1 MIFKESL
8 ITRKDNMAT
17 KDVLFRCIS
26 HIVSALILSATIT
39 TPLLASRFVQPSR
52 LNAFRDAAVYSA
64 CQDSSGAIWL
74 NTSYGVFTYD
84 GSQVRMMLQ
93 SVIAHSLA
101 CNESGDLV
109 YSVSYRGIHRFDIHR
124 RQPVLLKSSLSGWH
138 GSSMLAAGDSLWVAH
153 GNSIFVSRGDS
164 LETVGSLTEAEFS
177 YITRR
182 IDNVLVLGDKKG
194 DVFLYDGQFRRIF
207 KADSGVTAIFMDS
220 DSDMWLGLADG
231 EIILVRR
238 DSSSSRIT
246 GTLPKKEIR
255 SFCELQDGN
264 FIVGAADGLFRVS
277 SGDLSCIPEHSGIP
291 NKEAIW
297 DIFKDRDGNVWVC
310 TYYSGLWYR
319 DNTLSAFD
327 ILPGSE
333 SLKMVRGI
341 TEDLNGNLWIF
352 TDNHGMFRLDSRG
365 KLSEIPSGRRIKF
378 QTAVFDKS
386 SGEIW
391 AGSFQGSLHRY
402 NPETGEGHTFLFQ
415 DEDGRPFN
423 ETVSAIHLQN
433 NELYLGT
440 SRGLYIFD
448 PTAEHCVSRHI
459 PGYSRSIYA
468 ISRMDDRRIVISGI
482 GAYIYDIEANSFHPL
497 PVSGSCPD
505 VQFGGNGDLFV
516 AITGVGLCRVSATD
530 REVSYFP
537 ESLLSDT
544 YVSKLSSCGD
554 SCLMVTSGQG
564 ISIVREDAG
573 WSRIFK
579 TANGLGISSF
589 REGCLVRTSDGK
601 ILVGGKDGIIVF
613 DPSSF
618 SEYNVAMPHPAFA
631 EISINGETI
640 STTERIPFVND
651 IVLSP
656 GQTNLSVDIST
667 FDYSGTRPVSWSY
680 KLKGADNDWTPFTP
694 DNPIVYMNLRPGKYR
709 LSVRCMDGEDSAAAE
724 EITLGIRLKAYWYAT
739 TLAKVIYV
747 ILTLAVLIILL
758 SILYSKMLL
767 RQRLKFEESE
777 GQRRMQ
783 LFVDVSRSLR
793 EPLTMILG
801 QLELFFQRYADSSPA
816 GLKYIER
823 SYSNAKNMQTIISG
837 YVDLE
842 NENEE
847 ITQVQALKEEPQP
860 TIPATTAISE
870 KTGLRTLLVVD
881 DPDNRAM
888 LRSIFG
894 RTYDVLVS
902 SDAEEA
908 FECSLKEQPDII
920 VCDLKSGFD
929 KSLELCTKIRHNFET
944 CHIPFVL
951 LTSHASEHDSVKGA
965 RMGVDAVIVKP
976 FRTETL
982 TEQCKTLL
990 DNRKILQEKYT
1001 IAPQT
1006 IQSRQHGRK
1015 DYYFLN
1021 AAIGAVERN
1030 LYSDKLDV
1038 TVLCEELHISKTAL
1052 NTRLKSVTGRSPREF
1067 IEDIRLRHA
1076 AQMLLDS
1083 NKLVSEISD
1092 ELGFSSY
1099 RYFISRFK
1107 KHFGVTPSQINSE
1120 VLEKM
1125 K

>member
-1 MIFKESL
+1 
-8 ITRKDNMAT
+8 
-17 KDVLFRCIS
+17 
-26 HIVSALILSATIT
+26 
-39 TPLLASRFVQPSR
+39 
-52 LNAFRDAAVYSA
+52 
-64 CQDSSGAIWL
+64 
-74 NTSYGVFTYD
+74 
-84 GSQVRMMLQ
+84 
-93 SVIAHSLA
+93 
-101 CNESGDLV
+101 
-109 YSVSYRGIHRFDIHR
+109 
-124 RQPVLLKSSLSGWH
+124 
-138 GSSMLAAGDSLWVAH
+138 
-153 GNSIFVSRGDS
+153 
-164 LETVGSLTEAEFS
+164 
-177 YITRR
+177 
-182 IDNVLVLGDKKG
+182 
-194 DVFLYDGQFRRIF
+194 
-207 KADSGVTAIFMDS
+207 
-220 DSDMWLGLADG
+220 
-231 EIILVRR
+231 
-238 DSSSSRIT
+238 
-246 GTLPKKEIR
+246 
-255 SFCELQDGN
+255 
-264 FIVGAADGLFRVS
+264 
-277 SGDLSCIPEHSGIP
+277 
-291 NKEAIW
+291 
-297 DIFKDRDGNVWVC
+297 
-310 TYYSGLWYR
+310 
-319 DNTLSAFD
+319 
-327 ILPGSE
+327 
-333 SLKMVRGI
+333 
-341 TEDLNGNLWIF
+341 
-352 TDNHGMFRLDSRG
+352 
-365 KLSEIPSGRRIKF
+365 
-378 QTAVFDKS
+378 
-386 SGEIW
+386 
-391 AGSFQGSLHRY
+391 
-402 NPETGEGHTFLFQ
+402 
-415 DEDGRPFN
+415 
-423 ETVSAIHLQN
+423 
-433 NELYLGT
+433 
-440 SRGLYIFD
+440 
-448 PTAEHCVSRHI
+448 
-459 PGYSRSIYA
+459 
-468 ISRMDDRRIVISGI
+468 MDDRRIVISGI
-482 GAYIYDIEANSFHPL
+482 GAYIYDIEADSFHPL

-516 AITGVGLCRVSATD
+516 AITGVGLCRVSATNS
-530 REVSYFP
+530 EASYFP

-544 YVSKLSSCGD
+544 YVSKLSPCGD

-589 REGCLVRTSDGK
+589 REGCLVRTSDGR

-618 SEYNVAMPHPAFA
+618 SEDDVAMPHPAFA
-631 EISINGETI
+631 EISINGKTI
-640 STTERIPFVND
+640 STEERIPFVND

-656 GQTNLSVDIST
+656 GQTNLSVDVST

-680 KLKGADNDWTPFTP
+680 KLNGADNDWTPFTP

-709 LSVRCMDGEDSAAAE
+709 LSVRCVDGEDISSVE

-747 ILTLAVLIILL
+747 ILTLAVLITLL

-847 ITQVQALKEEPQP
+847 ITQVQALKEDPQP
-860 TIPATTAISE
+860 MMPPTAAMSE

-951 LTSHASEHDSVKGA
+951 LTSHASEQDSVKGA

>member
-1 MIFKESL
+1 M
-8 ITRKDNMAT
+8 
-17 KDVLFRCIS
+17 
-26 HIVSALILSATIT
+26 T

-64 CQDSSGAIWL
+64 CQDSNGSIWL

-84 GSQVRMMLQ
+84 GTQTRLMLQ

-101 CNESGDLV
+101 CNESGNLV
-109 YSVSYRGIHRFDIHR
+109 YSVSYRGIHRFDIR
-124 RQPVLLKSSLSGWH
+124 RRDPVLLKSSLSGWH
-138 GSSMLAAGDSLWVAH
+138 GSSMLAVGDSLWVAH
-153 GNSIFVSRGDS
+153 GNSLFVSRGDS
-164 LETVGSLTEAEFS
+164 LETVGSIPDAEFS
-177 YITRR
+177 CITRG
-182 IDNVLVLGDKKG
+182 IDNSLVLGDKKG
-194 DVFLYDGQFRRIF
+194 DVFLYDGRFRRVF
-207 KADSGVTAIFMDS
+207 KAAAGVTAILMDS
-220 DSDMWLGLADG
+220 DNNMWTGLADG
-231 EIILVRR
+231 EIILVRK
-238 DSSSSRIT
+238 DCSSYEVT

-255 SFCELQDGN
+255 SIREIQDGN
-264 FIVGAADGLFRVS
+264 LIVGAADGLFRVS
-277 SGDLSCIPEHSGIP
+277 SVELSCLPDHSGIP

-319 DNTLSAFD
+319 DKTLSAFD

-341 TEDLNGNLWIF
+341 AEDFEGNFWIF
-352 TDNHGMFRLDSRG
+352 TDNHGMFRLDSQG

-378 QTAVFDKS
+378 QTALFDKS

-391 AGSFQGSLHRY
+391 AGSFQGALHRY
-402 NPETGEGHTFLFQ
+402 NTATGELRTFPFQ
-415 DEDGRPFN
+415 DENGKSFN
-423 ETVSAIHLQN
+423 ETVSAIYLQN
-433 NELYLGT
+433 NKLYLGT
-440 SRGLYIFD
+440 SSGLYIFD
-448 PTAEHCVSRHI
+448 PAAEHCISRHI
-459 PGYSRSIYA
+459 PGYTRSIYA
-468 ISRMDDRRIVISGI
+468 ISRMNDRQIVISGI
-482 GAYIYDIEANSFHPL
+482 GAYIYDIKTNNFHPL

-505 VQFGGNGDLFV
+505 VQIGENGDLFV
-516 AITGVGLCRVSATD
+516 AITGVGLSRVGAAD
-530 REVSYFP
+530 RGVTFFP
-537 ESLLSDT
+537 SSRLSDT
-544 YVSKLSSCGD
+544 YVSKLLPCGD

-573 WSRIFK
+573 WNRIFK
-579 TANGLGISSF
+579 TTNGLGISSF

-613 DPSSF
+613 DPVSF
-618 SEYNVAMPHPAFA
+618 SEDDTAMPRPAFA
-631 EISINGETI
+631 EISINGKTI
-640 STTERIPFVND
+640 STEERIPFVND
-651 IVLSP
+651 IVLNP

-667 FDYSGTRPVSWSY
+667 FDYSGTRPILWSY
-680 KLKGADNDWTPFTP
+680 KLNGADNDWTPFTP

-709 LSVRCMDGEDSAAAE
+709 LSVRCQDGGNIDSTE
-724 EITLGIRLKAYWYAT
+724 EITLGIRLKASWYAT
-739 TLAKVIYV
+739 TLAKVIYF
-747 ILTLAVLIILL
+747 ILILAVLATLL
-758 SILYSKMLL
+758 SILYSRMLL
-767 RQRLKFEESE
+767 RQRLKFEEAE
-777 GQRRMQ
+777 GMRRMQ

-847 ITQVQALKEEPQP
+847 IRQVQTLHEEPQP
-860 TIPATTAISE
+860 EMPAKSAVSE
-870 KTGLRTLLVVD
+870 KTGLRALLVAD

-908 FECSLKEQPDII
+908 LQCSLKEQPDII

-929 KSLELCTKIRHNFET
+929 KSLELCTNIRHNFET

-951 LTSHASEHDSVKGA
+951 LTSHASEQVSIKGA

-976 FRTETL
+976 FSTETL
-982 TEQCKTLL
+982 IEQCKTLL
-990 DNRKILQEKYT
+990 DNRKILQEKYA

-1006 IQSRQHGRK
+1006 VQSRQHGRK

-1038 TVLCEELHISKTAL
+1038 TALCQELHISKTAL
-1052 NTRLKSVTGRSPREF
+1052 NTKLKNITGRSPREF

-1099 RYFISRFK
+1099 RYFIIRFK
-1107 KHFGVTPSQINSE
+1107 KHFGVTPSQFNSD
-1120 VLEKM
+1120 VLEKTEM
-1125 K
+1125 MPKEISQVLPNINDIGNDAEGKD